1 MAAPRRNRGE
11 GESLIATAQPSV
23 GESWF
28 RRVRAFRPALLMFI
42 GVALLIY
49 LVKRTEPVQLLHALE
64 RAGSWLPL
72 LVVFEALLLVSDTVA
87 FAALIAPARAVT
99 LRGWLRSSAASYV
112 CCVLLPAGRAVGE
125 AARAALVAPQ
135 TGAKRAVVAGTELQA
150 VSLLADGIVSAVGAC
165 VVFWAVGGA
174 QHLASAL
181 LGNGWLVTLAGA
193 ALLCAVRS
201 PATGTW
207 IKKKLPRLAS
217 VLPQGESGA
226 RGSAWSA
233 GAWSVLGRLLQVF
246 QYGTAI
252 FAVGGAFGVKS
263 AFVAHGVHMVGAT
276 VGVFV
281 PNQLGVAE
289 AAYLVFANVLGFGG
303 APARA
308 LAAMLAVRCAQI
320 LLVIACL
327 SIMALLR
334 EPTAP
339 ARSVT

>member
-1 MAAPRRNRGE
+1 
-11 GESLIATAQPSV
+11 LIATAQPSA
-23 GESWF
+23 GQSWL
-28 RRVRAFRPALLMFI
+28 RRSRAFRPAFLMFL

-72 LVVFEALLLVSDTVA
+72 LVVFEALLLVTDTVA

-99 LRGWLRSSAASYV
+99 ARGWLRSSAVSYV

-125 AARAALVAPQ
+125 AARAALAAPHI
-135 TGAKRAVVAGTELQA
+135 GAKRAAIAGTELQA
-150 VSLLADGIVSAVGAC
+150 VALIADGFVSAAGAC
-165 VVFWAVGGA
+165 VVFWSIGGA

-181 LGNGWLVTLAGA
+181 LGNGWLVTLAGV
-193 ALLCAVRS
+193 ALLYAVRS
-201 PATGTW
+201 PAVGMW
-207 IKKKLPRLAS
+207 LKAKVPRLAG
-217 VLPQGESGA
+217 VLPQGEGGP

-233 GAWSVLGRLLQVF
+233 GAWSVLGRALQVL
-246 QYGTAI
+246 QYGIAI

-263 AFVAHGVHMVGAT
+263 AFVAHGVHMVTAT
-276 VGVFV
+276 LGVAV
-281 PNQLGVAE
+281 PNQVGIAE
-289 AAYLVFANVLGFGG
+289 AGYLVFADVLGFGG

-308 LAAMLAVRCAQI
+308 LAAVLAVRCAQI

-334 EPTAP
+334 EPPPP
-339 ARSVT
+339 ARAAT

>member
-1 MAAPRRNRGE
+1 M
-11 GESLIATAQPSV
+11 
-23 GESWF
+23 
-28 RRVRAFRPALLMFI
+28 LLMFLGI
-42 GVALLIY
+42 TLLIY
-49 LVKRTEPVQLLHALE
+49 LVKRTEPAQLLHALE
-64 RAGSWLPL
+64 QAGSWLPL
-72 LVVFEALLLVSDTVA
+72 LVALEALLLAADTVA
-87 FAALIAPARAVT
+87 FAALIAPAHAVT
-99 LRGWLRSSAASYV
+99 ARGWLRSSAASYV

-125 AARAALVAPQ
+125 AARAALVAPH

-193 ALLCAVRS
+193 VLLCAVRS
-201 PATGTW
+201 SAAGTW
-207 IKKKLPRLAS
+207 LKEKFPRLAGA
-217 VLPQGESGA
+217 LPRGEIGT

-233 GAWSVLGRLLQVF
+233 GAWSVLGRLLQVL
-246 QYGTAI
+246 QYGIAI

-263 AFVAHGVHMVGAT
+263 AFLAHGVHMVGAT

-281 PNQLGVAE
+281 PNQVGVAE

-308 LAAMLAVRCAQI
+308 LAAVLAVRCAQI

-327 SIMALLR
+327 SVMALLR
-334 EPTAP
+334 EPAP
-339 ARSVT
+339 SARAVT